1 MQTSSSVK
9 RQGSRGG
16 FAKERRPFGWGLAV
30 IGLLG
35 FIIIFVGWAVVG
47 WPVLVAAAVA
57 ALVVRFF

>member
-1 MQTSSSVK
+1 MRMTSVK
-9 RQGSRGG
+9 RQQPRGD
-16 FAKERRPFGWGLAV
+16 FDKEVRPFGWSLAV

-35 FIIIFVGWAVVG
+35 LAIVLVGWAVVG

>member
-9 RQGSRGG
+9 RPDRRGG
-16 FAKERRPFGWGLAV
+16 FAKERRPFAWSLAV
-30 IGLLG
+30 IAGLGLA
-35 FIIIFVGWAVVG
+35 IIFVGWAVVG